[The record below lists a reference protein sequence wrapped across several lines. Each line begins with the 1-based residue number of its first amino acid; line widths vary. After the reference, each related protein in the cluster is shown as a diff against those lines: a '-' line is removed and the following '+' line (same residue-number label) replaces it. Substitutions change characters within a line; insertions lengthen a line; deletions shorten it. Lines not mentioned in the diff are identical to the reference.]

1 VFDLEQ
7 ELDQIRTVL
16 DEQHIDYAL
25 CGGLAMAVHGA
36 PRATVDIDL
45 LINGEDVEHVENA
58 AAPLGFKI
66 KANPMSFSGGAIKIR
81 RVSKIDPVDG
91 EVLMLDLLLVTP
103 EVASS
108 WETREQRMWSGR
120 PLTVVSK
127 EGLITLKVFRSS
139 DQDRADIARLREEL

>member
-1 VFDLEQ
+1 MFDLEQ
-7 ELDQIRTVL
+7 ELDQIRTAL
-16 DEQHIDYAL
+16 DAQHIEYAL

-36 PRATVDIDL
+36 PRATIDIDL
-45 LINGEDVEHVENA
+45 LINGEDAEHVENV

-81 RVSKIDPVDG
+81 RVSKIDPSDG

-103 EVASS
+103 AVASS

-127 EGLITLKVFRSS
+127 EGLVTLKAFRSS
-139 DQDRADIARLREEL
+139 DQDRADIARLREES